1 MRALRRLGGSAF
13 LAVGLNLVGAEESG
27 REAPDALL
35 TTRTALHVGIVV
47 EDIDAAITHWTALLE
62 LAKKPN
68 VILAEGHESKPTHFL
83 GHPTNARAK
92 LAFFQLEN
100 IQIELI
106 EPIGDE
112 ASDWREFLTNKGA
125 GVHHLAF
132 QVRALSDTQAPK
144 FKSAGYDLKQV
155 GGWDGGEY
163 IYLDS
168 SSRLGVTL
176 ELLESYATPPGKD

>member
-1 MRALRRLGGSAF
+1 MRALRILGG
-13 LAVGLNLVGAEESG
+13 LALLVVGLNSVDADESS
-27 REAPDALL
+27 REAAGALL
-35 TTRTALHVGIVV
+35 ATRTALHVGIVV

-62 LAKKPN
+62 LDEKPN
-68 VILAEGHESKPTHFL
+68 VILAEGHESKPTHFK

-92 LAFFQLEN
+92 LEN

-132 QVRALSDTQAPK
+132 QVQALSDTQTPK
-144 FKSAGYDLKQV
+144 FKSAGYDVQQV
-155 GGWDGGEY
+155 GGWGGGEY

-168 SSRLGVTL
+168 SSQLGVTL
-176 ELLESYATPPGKD
+176 ELLESYAKPSL

>member
-1 MRALRRLGGSAF
+1 MWV
-13 LAVGLNLVGAEESG
+13 VGLNGGGAEAPG
-27 REAPDALL
+27 HEAPEALL
-35 TTRTALHVGIVV
+35 PTRTALHVGIVV
-47 EDIDAAITHWTALLE
+47 QDIEAAITHWTSLLE
-62 LAKKPN
+62 LEEKPK
-68 VILAEGHESKPTHFL
+68 VILAEGHESKPTHFN

-106 EPIGDE
+106 EPMGDE
-112 ASDWREFLTNKGA
+112 PSDWREFLTKKGA

-144 FKSAGYDLKQV
+144 FESAGYEAKQV

-163 IYLDS
+163 LYLDS
-168 SSRLGVTL
+168 SSQLGVTL
-176 ELLESYATPPGKD
+176 ELLESYATDRK

>member
-1 MRALRRLGGSAF
+1 MLRI
-13 LAVGLNLVGAEESG
+13 LAML
-27 REAPDALL
+27 ALL
-35 TTRTALHVGIVV
+35 TASSSWARAEATEGEASEALLSSRTALHVGIVV
-47 EDIDAAITHWTALLE
+47 EDIDVAITHWTALLE
-62 LAKKPN
+62 LSEKPS
-68 VILAEGHESKPTHFL
+68 VIMAEGHESKPTHFK

-112 ASDWREFLTNKGA
+112 ASDWHEFLTTKGA

-132 QVRALSDTQAPK
+132 KVRGLSSTETPK
-144 FKSAGYDLKQV
+144 LKSAGYDLKQV

-163 IYLDS
+163 LYLDS
-168 SSRLGVTL
+168 AAKLGVTL
-176 ELLESYATPPGKD
+176 ELLESFATAGEKDS